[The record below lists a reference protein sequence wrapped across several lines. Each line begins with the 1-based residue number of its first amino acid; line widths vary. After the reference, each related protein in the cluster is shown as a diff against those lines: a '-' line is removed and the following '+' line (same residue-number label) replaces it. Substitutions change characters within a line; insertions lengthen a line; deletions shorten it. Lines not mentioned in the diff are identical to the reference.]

1 MKRLRNL
8 DIEDMILLGAI
19 IAFGTTVIVPVW
31 LLMFGLLPTAQAQDT
46 TPTYE
51 YAALVYEGDSA
62 FVFTDDLD
70 VNSELNATLLSM
82 GDEFNLVRSMNLM
95 GSQGWQFVD
104 AQPAGAGVT
113 LYLFERV
120 DEN

>member
-1 MKRLRNL
+1 MKH
-8 DIEDMILLGAI
+8 
-19 IAFGTTVIVPVW
+19 VPVW
-31 LLMFGLLPTAQAQDT
+31 MWVVMVIILLSVSAMLMSSVAVAQSAT
-46 TPTYE
+46 EYE

-70 VNSELNATLLSM
+70 VNSELNATLDSM
-82 GDEFNLVRSMNLM
+82 GDDFNLVRSMNLM

-113 LYLFERV
+113 LYLFER
-120 DEN
+120 DKSSTP